1 MTPSN
6 NPNREPSAWSAT
18 SPGVYRAALIAA
30 ALAALAVTT
39 VIGLGSGSWIG
50 RTFPGFFMLPN
61 RVIPS
66 VGRLAWSGSADSA
79 IYQRTVLAVDG
90 KKTLGNSDA
99 YRHVAEHAPGTPIA
113 YTLRHG
119 TTTET
124 LMLESRVFSRSDY
137 WIIFGTY
144 LTTGL
149 LYLLLGVLGAWLM
162 PDVALGRALLLVGGA
177 GGVYALTGA
186 GIYGPD
192 ADIRI
197 HAIAESFF
205 PATLIYLALVFAR
218 ENGRYV
224 TPMVSIAWWLSLAL
238 AIPYQLLLGQPGAY
252 SLMHGA
258 CETYLGLAGIG
269 AGATLIVERARAAD
283 SAGPLLRSAVA
294 GALLGL
300 GVPAVIMIIS
310 GLSGG
315 AVPVN
320 VVTTTAFMF
329 PLCIGYGLLR
339 ERLVGRRAVV
349 ASIV

>member
-1 MTPSN
+1 MTTYDE
-6 NPNREPSAWSAT
+6 PNREPSAWSAA
-18 SPGVYRAALIAA
+18 SPWAYRPALIAA
-30 ALAALAVTT
+30 GVAALAVTA
-39 VIGLGSGSWIG
+39 VIGLGSASWIG
-50 RTFPGFFMLPN
+50 STFPGFFLLPN

-66 VGRLAWSGSADSA
+66 VGLVAWSGSADGA

-90 KKTLGNSDA
+90 EKTLGNADA
-99 YRHVAEHAPGTPIA
+99 YRHVAEHAAGTPIV

-119 TTTET
+119 STTET
-124 LMLESRVFSRSDY
+124 LTLESRVFSRSDY
-137 WIIFGTY
+137 WIIFGSY
-144 LTTGL
+144 LLTGL

-162 PDVALGRALLLVGGA
+162 PNSALGRALLLVGGA
-177 GGVYALTGA
+177 GGLYALSGA
-186 GIYGPD
+186 GIYTPD

-224 TPMVSIAWWLSLAL
+224 TPLVSIAWWLSLAL

-252 SLMHGA
+252 SLVHGA
-258 CETYLGLAGIG
+258 CETYLGFAGIA
-269 AGATLIVERARAAD
+269 AGATLIIERARAGEN
-283 SAGPLLRSAVA
+283 AGPLLRSAVA

-300 GVPAVIMIIS
+300 GVPAVIMVIS

-320 VVTTTAFMF
+320 VMTATAFMF

-339 ERLVGRRAVV
+339 ERVIGRRALV
-349 ASIV
+349 ASTV